1 MRARKYC
8 VSEIFARLWR
18 FFFELFGKIYAIV
31 MHDGGIYDGFLRQ
44 FQKAKAV
51 FLMYAIIVAIY
62 QIQIISSFLL

>member
-1 MRARKYC
+1 
-8 VSEIFARLWR
+8 
-18 FFFELFGKIYAIV
+18 